1 MSDSAATQWSPSANV
16 SIFGLNDHAA
26 TPPELNN
33 PNPVEINIAGSV
45 NNVTLRTTK
54 ATQMTVG
61 GDMFNASLL
70 GENLHASDVTSINVA
85 GNISLF
91 SRLHV
96 HPLVSRH
103 RGR

>member
-1 MSDSAATQWSPSANV
+1 MANV

-33 PNPVEINIAGSV
+33 PNPVEINISGSIE
-45 NNVTLRTTK
+45 NVTLRTTK

-61 GDMFNASLL
+61 GDMFNAGLL
-70 GENLHASDVTSINVA
+70 GENLHPGDVTSINVA
-85 GNISLF
+85 GQISYSPVYAF
-91 SRLHV
+91 THIV
-96 HPLVSRH
+96 ARH